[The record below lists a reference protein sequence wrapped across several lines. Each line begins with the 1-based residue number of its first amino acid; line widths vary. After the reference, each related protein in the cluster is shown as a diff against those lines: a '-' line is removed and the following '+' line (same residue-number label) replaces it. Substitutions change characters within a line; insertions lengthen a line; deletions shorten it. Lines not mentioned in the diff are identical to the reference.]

1 MSKDTRL
8 VYETGS
14 GRIRS
19 DPEIQPSINPVDS
32 ICNVRLER
40 KGRGG
45 KVVTVIWNIP
55 GSEKELKFVAKAIK
69 QNLGT
74 GGTAKNGQIIIQ
86 GDYVEAVF
94 GFFEQKGYRI
104 KKAGG

>member
-19 DPEIQPSINPVDS
+19 DHETHPSINSDDS

-45 KVVTVIWNIP
+45 KVATIIWNIP

-69 QNLGT
+69 QSLGT

-86 GDYVEAVF
+86 GNYVEAVF
-94 GFFEQKGYRI
+94 VFFEQKGYRI